1 MSELRLGLL
10 QGMKGNE
17 EISQVTVSKIGG
29 RLPISWIH
37 RIFNKY
43 LISILPI
50 DSDHKAG
57 RRLES
62 GRVMRRVVNTIQTR
76 ILGMISLF

>member
-43 LISILPI
+43 
-50 DSDHKAG
+50 
-57 RRLES
+57 
-62 GRVMRRVVNTIQTR
+62 
-76 ILGMISLF
+76 

>member
-1 MSELRLGLL
+1 MSNIRSGLL

-17 EISQVTVSKIGG
+17 EISQVTVSKIEG

-43 LISILPI
+43 
-50 DSDHKAG
+50 
-57 RRLES
+57 
-62 GRVMRRVVNTIQTR
+62 
-76 ILGMISLF
+76 